1 MRLQGKIAVVTGAAQ
16 GFGRSIALSF
26 AREGARL
33 VLADIKEQG
42 IQGVVGE
49 VVAAGS
55 EALAVPANV
64 SDEASVRNLKEQALS
79 RFGRVDILVN
89 NAGIFPHSL
98 TVDMAEEEWD
108 LVIDTNLGGN
118 FLCSRAFVPELR
130 AQRAGRIIS
139 IASGIAYKGSKGG
152 SHYAASKAAIVGFV
166 KSLAREL
173 GPDGI
178 TVNSICPGIAD
189 TALPRGHRTTEELYA
204 SAKNVPMGRI
214 AQTEDIARV
223 ATFLA
228 SDAASYITG
237 QALVVD
243 GGSLML

>member
-1 MRLQGKIAVVTGAAQ
+1 MVTGAAQ

-33 VLADIKEQG
+33 VLTDVKEDGIK
-42 IQGVVGE
+42 GVSEE
-49 VVAAGS
+49 VASAGS
-55 EALAVPANV
+55 EALAVVANV
-64 SDEASVRNLKEQALS
+64 SDEASVLNLKDRALD
-79 RFGRVDILVN
+79 RFGSVDILVN
-89 NAGIFPHSL
+89 NAGIYPHSETL
-98 TVDMAEEEWD
+98 EMAEEEWD
-108 LVIDTNLGGN
+108 RVLHTNLGGN
-118 FLCSRAFVPELR
+118 FLCSRVFVPQMR
-130 AQRAGRIIS
+130 TKKSGRIIS
-139 IASGIAYKGSKGG
+139 IASAIAYKGAKGG
-152 SHYAASKAAIVGFV
+152 SHYAASKTAIVGFV

-189 TALPRGHRTTEELYA
+189 TALPRSHRTTEELYA
-204 SAKNVPMGRI
+204 RSKDVPLGRI

-228 SDAASYITG
+228 TDAASYITG

-243 GGSLML
+243 GGTLML